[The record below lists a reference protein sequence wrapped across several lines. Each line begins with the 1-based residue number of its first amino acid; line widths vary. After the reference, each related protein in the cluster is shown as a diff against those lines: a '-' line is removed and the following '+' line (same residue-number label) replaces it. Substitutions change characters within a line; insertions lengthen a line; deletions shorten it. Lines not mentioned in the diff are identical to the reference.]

1 MKPHASWEADG
12 SIHLAI
18 SIVYS
23 IDKKLN
29 VVDGIPVKYDIGT
42 VMADKCPWQY
52 LNVATAGRQAPA
64 SAQLWRR

>member
-1 MKPHASWEADG
+1 MAPKASWEADG

-23 IDKKLN
+23 IDERLD

-42 VMADKCPWQY
+42 VMADKCP
-52 LNVATAGRQAPA
+52 
-64 SAQLWRR
+64 AQ